1 VARAKKS
8 RADPAPST
16 ALVTVLD
23 RHGSPLEGAPSD
35 STKGSIIEL
44 EIDGEARR
52 YRLPDDLPN
61 PVLETMQRLGLVQLP
76 GEGEVIRIMTPQV
89 IQSVDR
95 ATRGAEGWTLPES
108 DFPRFED
115 PSNRHVIEIAGD
127 GETMAA
133 MRASVLALNPRVADV
148 WRLIT
153 ALSLEAWAEGESE
166 PPPIWVDC
174 RELLNAMGF
183 EQHHKGGFRPEQ
195 VEAASRALET
205 INNLWVVVPL
215 GSRIYPVD
223 PVSRKRKRRELMAE
237 NRFRVMVTLQKT
249 ELKDLF
255 GTRYP
260 LRWQVR
266 PGPWIRDYPRRVAP
280 MLKSLVELGAQQTAH
295 VWAKALGT
303 ELTYLWRP
311 DAPARRTVHIK
322 TWLVTAGVFPEVER
336 AVQKRNGARAR
347 EYFETTLDLMA
358 KLGLYQEWFYDSE
371 ALTAMDKASRTER
384 FDMWL
389 NSSVVLVSRP
399 TAVTELP
406 PTT

>member
-1 VARAKKS
+1 MDRAP
-8 RADPAPST
+8 DT
-16 ALVTVLD
+16 AS
-23 RHGSPLEGAPSD
+23 GQ
-35 STKGSIIEL
+35 GSIIEL

-52 YRLPDDLPN
+52 YQLPEDLPD
-61 PVLETMQRLGLVQLP
+61 PVVETMQRLGIVQLP
-76 GEGEVIRIMTPQV
+76 ADGEVIRILTPQV
-89 IQSVDR
+89 IQTVDR
-95 ATRGAEGWTLPES
+95 ATRGADGWTLPES
-108 DFPRFED
+108 DYPRFED

-127 GETMAA
+127 GETLAA

-153 ALSLEAWAEGESE
+153 ALSLEAWADGESE

-174 RELLNAMGF
+174 RDLLHAMGF
-183 EQHHKGGFRPEQ
+183 EQHHKGGFRPEH

-223 PVSRKRKRRELMAE
+223 PVSRKRKRRELTAE

-280 MLKSLVELGAQQTAH
+280 MLKSLVELGAQQTAN

-303 ELTYLWRP
+303 ELTYQWRP
-311 DAPARRTVHIK
+311 DAPPRRSVHIK
-322 TWLVTAGVFPEVER
+322 TWLVTAGIYGEVER
-336 AVQKRNGARAR
+336 AFQKRNGARAR
-347 EYFETTLDLMA
+347 EYFEATLDLLSM
-358 KLGLYQEWFYDSE
+358 LGLFQEWFYDPSD
-371 ALTAMDKASRTER
+371 LTAMEKASRATR
-384 FDMWL
+384 FEVWL
-389 NSSVVLVSRP
+389 NSSIVLVNHT
-399 TAVTELP
+399 TASNPLP
-406 PTT
+406 PLLDAKQR